1 MHRKV
6 FRINE
11 GIIVEGLEKAF
22 TRTCFSRDTTV
33 KLFLHYA
40 IRFAYTH
47 AYENIPAFTIKYCYV
62 HIVCDIYVKH

>member
-1 MHRKV
+1 MHKEV

-22 TRTCFSRDTTV
+22 KRTCFSRDTTV

-40 IRFAYTH
+40 IRFAYTL
-47 AYENIPAFTIKYCYV
+47 AYKYSS
-62 HIVCDIYVKH
+62 IYYKILLCTYYM